1 MKQTRTKN
9 REGYTVTETMVSL
22 VMFVIISL
30 FGYHIFRADQKSFV
44 EQEEVT
50 NMQQQARAAMEQLTS
65 DLRIAGSGVP
75 SGGVSSDLGLLYPVQ
90 PGNAGGGLPDTLLVI
105 ANFNHIQSDLA
116 APMPTE
122 SAEIKV
128 IDSTLFSI
136 GAIAIITGATLEC
149 GEAGEVFQIT
159 QISDDGTNM
168 LQHNS
173 RAPWN
178 NDQKLFC
185 SYIPPATVLLVNY
198 RKYYIDD
205 SDPLH
210 PRLMLEEDALDPQII
225 ADNIENLQLEYDLVT
240 GERDLPDPDSPGAIR
255 KATITVVARTN
266 TPDPAW
272 PHGVHSVTGETDH
285 YRRETL
291 TSDIQIRNLKR
302 W

>member
-1 MKQTRTKN
+1 MKKSGRKKRGGFTL
-9 REGYTVTETMVSL
+9 TETMVSL
-22 VMFVIISL
+22 VMFVIITL
-30 FGYHIFRADQKSFV
+30 FGYHIFRADQKSYV

-50 NMQQQARAAMEQLTS
+50 NMQQQARSAMEQLTS

-75 SGGVSSDLGLLYPVQ
+75 SGGVSSDIGLLFPVE
-90 PGNAGGGLPDTLLVI
+90 PGNAGSILPDTMLVL
-105 ANFNHIQSDLA
+105 ANFNKIQSDLA
-116 APMPTE
+116 APMPNE

-128 IDSTLFSI
+128 EDSSQFSI
-136 GAIAIITGATLEC
+136 GALAIITGATLSC

-159 QISDDGTNM
+159 HISDDGTNM

-173 RAPWN
+173 RSPWN
-178 NDQKLFC
+178 SDQKLFC

-205 SDPLH
+205 TDPEH
-210 PRLMLEEDALDPQII
+210 PRLMLEEDALEPQVI

-240 GERDLPDPDSPGAIR
+240 GERDMPDPDSPGAIR
-255 KATITVVARTN
+255 KATITIVARTN
-266 TPDPAW
+266 TPDPEW
-272 PHGVHSVTGETDH
+272 PHGVHSVTGESDN
-285 YRRETL
+285 YRRVTL